1 MNAEKRHRSVVRI
14 ANNDESQGSIVKKL
28 RCDELLYYTFIIHSA
43 GERIF
48 KIGEHL
54 AKLQGKS
61 LTVIYPICL
70 ALLSSKMQIS
80 PDKLNNSCIT
90 DRNCYYK
97 RCYVNRQIN
106 VS

>member
-1 MNAEKRHRSVVRI
+1 MNAEKWHHSEIRI
-14 ANNDESQGSIVKKL
+14 AINDESQGSIAKKL

-54 AKLQGKS
+54 AKLLAKS
-61 LTVIYPICL
+61 LTGVIYPIRL

-80 PDKLNNSCIT
+80 PGKLNNLCIT
-90 DRNCYYK
+90 DRNCY
-97 RCYVNRQIN
+97 
-106 VS
+106 